1 MNVDIMPSDFAQSYY
16 MMLSEV
22 IQGLKLP
29 LWVVPYQLLSI
40 AALTD
45 SL

>member
-1 MNVDIMPSDFAQSYY
+1 MNIEIILLDFAQSYY

-29 LWVVPYQLLSI
+29 LWVVPY
-40 AALTD
+40 
-45 SL
+45 